1 MKLQWK
7 YKIHGVFSSLRY
19 LLFDEQLLR
28 QFNRI
33 SSMVT
38 LDMDYC
44 ALKQQSLQLKAGAHK
59 HNWPSFFPKIIIIIK
74 KNQSCYNLTKNMSYL
89 GQVLPD
95 VTQNYQKRQRK
106 RVIVSLPNN
115 ELGLLTKL
123 QKKKTVTH
131 IQLIQVPVYR
141 LLLRKMS
148 MLTCSGVRRERSL
161 VTVSPAA
168 EKQLL

>member
-1 MKLQWK
+1 
-7 YKIHGVFSSLRY
+7 
-19 LLFDEQLLR
+19 
-28 QFNRI
+28 
-33 SSMVT
+33 
-38 LDMDYC
+38 
-44 ALKQQSLQLKAGAHK
+44 
-59 HNWPSFFPKIIIIIK
+59 
-74 KNQSCYNLTKNMSYL
+74 MSYL